1 MLLHDILVFIE
12 EEPKL
17 DSLEHL
23 YREHEKNALSQSEEN
38 AKEKNIKDK

>member
-17 DSLEHL
+17 ESIEHL
-23 YREHEKNALSQSEEN
+23 YREHEKNAQAQS
-38 AKEKNIKDK
+38 